1 MKKQFLLLTLVLVLM
16 LAITSCA
23 TGTSQTTGTT
33 QAGETS
39 DGTTATTAL
48 PEAYTVRIVWLILT
62 EQPKD
67 LKLVEDEINKIAL
80 PDINVKAELMPI
92 PMANWMQQTNLMLS
106 SGEKMDLSIVYNSGG
121 LFGSHVAAGRL
132 QPIDDLLADYG
143 QGIVSAISELSPEYL
158 KPGMISGVTYG
169 VTQLRDLA
177 TNMGLLCRKDIA
189 DEIGLDPDQKL
200 TYADL
205 EAIYTEV
212 KAKYPGI
219 YPQVPFNVG
228 GSTGAGFYSW
238 DVLGD
243 GLGALSNYGL
253 DNTTVI
259 NLYDTPEYKQ
269 ICDTMYDWYKKGLIL
284 PDAATNTTNGVTLIK
299 NDKGFAMVTN
309 QKPGFANQQAKQ
321 IGRDMYAIPLTE
333 PYTNTYQVNNF
344 LWTIPTNCEDPVSAM
359 KMLNLMYSDAD
370 VANLLI
376 WGIEGKHY
384 VKTDVENII
393 DYPAGVDST
402 TTGWGLNLGWEMG
415 NQFLSYV
422 WKGDSP
428 DLMDELAAFNKSAK
442 ASKAMGFVFDST
454 SVKAEIAAL
463 TNVVNQYKLGLEC
476 GQSNPEETLPK
487 FIADLEANGIDKV
500 IAEKQKQLDAYL
512 AGN

>member
-1 MKKQFLLLTLVLVLM
+1 MKKQFLLLTLVLALLLVFSGC
-16 LAITSCA
+16 T
-23 TGTSQTTGTT
+23 TGPSQTTGTT
-33 QAGETS
+33 TS
-39 DGTTATTAL
+39 GSTTGNTTATTQL
-48 PEAYTVRIVWLILT
+48 PDAYTVRIVWLILT

-67 LKLVEDEINKIAL
+67 LLLVEDEINKIAL
-80 PDINVKAELMPI
+80 PAINVKAELMPI

-132 QPIDDLLADYG
+132 QPMDDLLANYG
-143 QGIVSAISELSPEYL
+143 QGIVSAISALSPEYL

-189 DEIGLDPDQKL
+189 DEIGLDPTQKL

-205 EAIYTEV
+205 EGIYQKV
-212 KAKYPGI
+212 KAKYPNI

-243 GLGALSNYGL
+243 GLGALANYGL
-253 DNTTVI
+253 NDTKVI
-259 NLYDTPEYKQ
+259 NLYETPEYKA
-269 ICDTMYDWYKKGLIL
+269 ICNTMYDWYKKGLIL

-299 NDKGFAMVTN
+299 NDKAFALVTN
-309 QKPGFANQQAKQ
+309 QKPGFANQQAGQTGKE
-321 IGRDMYAIPLTE
+321 MYAIALTE

-344 LWTIPTNCEDPVSAM
+344 LWTISTNCEDPVSAM
-359 KMLNLMYSDAD
+359 KMLNLMYTDAD

-384 VKTDVENII
+384 VKTDVPNII
-393 DYPAGVDST
+393 DYPAGVDSSN
-402 TTGWGLNLGWEMG
+402 TGWGLNLGWEMG

-428 DLMDELAAFNKSAK
+428 DLMTELAAFNKSARV
-442 ASKAMGFVFDST
+442 SKAMGFVFDST

-487 FIADLEANGIDKV
+487 FIADLKANGIDKV
-500 IAEKQKQLDAYL
+500 ITEKQKQLDTYL
-512 AGN
+512 ANK